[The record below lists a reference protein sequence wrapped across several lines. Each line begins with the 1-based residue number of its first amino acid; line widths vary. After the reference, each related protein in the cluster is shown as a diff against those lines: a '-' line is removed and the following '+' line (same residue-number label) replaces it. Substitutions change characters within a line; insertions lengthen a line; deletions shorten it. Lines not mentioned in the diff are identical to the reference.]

1 MKKIIAL
8 LFLAL
13 TTFSPDTEAKPQ
25 KAATL
30 MQPRVEPTFWWAGMH
45 NPSLQLM
52 VHGSDIGSSRVIIQ
66 HPGVIV
72 KSVTS
77 VENPN
82 YLFIDLDLSK
92 AAPGKFDILFQKA
105 EKTFATSVYEL
116 KEREPGSALRKGFNS
131 SDVMY
136 LVMPDRF
143 ANGDPGNDAVE
154 GMKEKPDRTDLKGR
168 QGGDIKGLRQHLD
181 YIADM
186 GFTAIWLNPLLE
198 NDMPATSYH
207 GYATTDFYKVDP
219 RYGTN

>member
-131 SDVMY
+131 SDVRIDKKWNFWKTTIDLFLDVTNWY
-136 LVMPDRF
+136 VAKNPAIPEYTFKRNA
-143 ANGDPGNDAVE
+143 AN
-154 GMKEKPDRTDLKGR
+154 
-168 QGGDIKGLRQHLD
+168 
-181 YIADM
+181 
-186 GFTAIWLNPLLE
+186 TAFE
-198 NDMPATSYH
+198 
-207 GYATTDFYKVDP
+207 TTDGLSLKTDGSNAIPTRVKNDDP
-219 RYGTN
+219 FVTPTIGIIIEF